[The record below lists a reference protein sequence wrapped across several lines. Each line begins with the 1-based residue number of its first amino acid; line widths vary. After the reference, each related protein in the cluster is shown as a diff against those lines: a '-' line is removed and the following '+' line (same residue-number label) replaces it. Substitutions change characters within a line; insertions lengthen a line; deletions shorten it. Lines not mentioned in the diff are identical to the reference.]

1 MISRAVDEGSAY
13 VVAEDADDLLSLR
26 RVIREGDRVTGDTT
40 RAVRRE
46 REYAR
51 PDRGE
56 RVRVRIALLVER
68 VALDSAVDR
77 LRVGGTILES
87 GNEEIPRGSHH
98 SMLIKVSEPYT
109 VWKRRWTPVERRLIG
124 RKGAGG
130 GFVLVAMD
138 RSDCGVG
145 RLAGTHLEVMPN
157 IYSGAGGKRYKTEF
171 DAGRFFRA
179 ARDAVAA
186 AARPGDRVI
195 VFGPGETKR
204 RFANFAGGGG
214 APGPG
219 IPDMAV
225 VEGIDAGGEDGI
237 YTFTKSAAMREA
249 MSGSKLARISAVVD
263 DVMRMA
269 GRRGRRFAMGF
280 AEAARANERGAVES
294 LVFSDRAF
302 EEAGEEEVIR
312 LLNDAE
318 SKGAQVFSVDSSTD
332 LGLRV
337 AGLGGIVST
346 LRFAVGA
353 DG

>member
-1 MISRAVDEGSAY
+1 MISRAVDECSAY

-56 RVRVRIALLVER
+56 RVRVRIALRVER

-98 SMLIKVSEPYT
+98 SMLIRVSEPYT

-124 RKGAGG
+124 RKGGGG
-130 GFVLVAMD
+130 GFVLVAID

-157 IYSGAGGKRYKTEF
+157 IYSGAGGKRYKTDF

-186 AARPGDRVI
+186 AARPGDRVV

-204 RFANFAGGGG
+204 RFANFLAAG

-219 IPDMAV
+219 MPHAAV

-249 MSGSKLARISAVVD
+249 MSGSKLAAISAIVD

-280 AEAARANERGAVES
+280 AEAARANESGAVES

-318 SKGAQVFSVDSSTD
+318 ARGARVFSVDSSTD

-346 LRFAVGA
+346 LRFAVDAG
-353 DG
+353 G